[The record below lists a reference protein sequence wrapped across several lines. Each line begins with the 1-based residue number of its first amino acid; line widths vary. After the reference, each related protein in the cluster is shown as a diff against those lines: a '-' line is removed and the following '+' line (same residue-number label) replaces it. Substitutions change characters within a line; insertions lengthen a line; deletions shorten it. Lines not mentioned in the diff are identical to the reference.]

1 MANKN
6 VKKRY
11 WAFILYPES
20 APEDWYNQLVNSG
33 LQGEISPLH
42 DKDVNQEIDPET
54 GKRELKKAHYHIIL
68 CYGSP
73 TTYNNV
79 KGLTDRLNQ
88 PQPMP
93 LDSIR
98 GMDRYLTHMDNP
110 DKYQYDRAEVRAF
123 GGFCISDFVEL
134 SASEKQALRVKVMG
148 IIRDADITEY
158 SDLLDLLLDSDMPD
172 ELETAM
178 SNTILFRGYI
188 ESRRCSIGK
197 RQMREQ
203 MIDIASRAR
212 AELTDKPKG
221 KGGKVIS
228 LAGRKECGNDGKD

>member
-11 WAFILYPES
+11 WAFVLYPES
-20 APEDWYNQLVNSG
+20 APANWLEQLEMSG

-42 DKDVNQEIDPET
+42 DKDVNPEVDPRT
-54 GKRELKKAHYHIIL
+54 GEKELKKAHYHIIV

-73 TTYNNV
+73 TTYSNV
-79 KGLTDRLNQ
+79 KTLTDRLNQ
-88 PQPMP
+88 PIPVP
-93 LDSIR
+93 LDSVR

-110 DKYQYDRAEVRAF
+110 DKYQYDRADVRPF
-123 GGFCISDFVEL
+123 GGFCLSDFVEL

-148 IIRDADITEY
+148 LIRDADIVEY

-178 SNTILFRGYI
+178 SNTLLFRGYI
-188 ESRRCSIGK
+188 ESRRCAVGK
-197 RQMREQ
+197 RKAKEDFAAYMERC
-203 MIDIASRAR
+203 R
-212 AELTDKPKG
+212 TKGDKVVDLANWKG
-221 KGGKVIS
+221 
-228 LAGRKECGNDGKD
+228 RGNDGLDV